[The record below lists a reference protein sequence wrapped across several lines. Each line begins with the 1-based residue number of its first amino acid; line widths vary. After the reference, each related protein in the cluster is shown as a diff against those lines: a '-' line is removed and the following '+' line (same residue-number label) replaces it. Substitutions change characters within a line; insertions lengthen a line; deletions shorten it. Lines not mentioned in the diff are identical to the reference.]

1 MGDDLAGERRRGG
14 LILARG
20 AGTCGNGVGGRAR
33 PQPRPNRSR
42 HACGARVSPRPR
54 LCQTPRVSQNNPVRI
69 FVTHAWEN
77 SDDYLR
83 VFEYLE
89 SQRTFFY
96 RNYSTPDRR
105 PPPDKEA
112 RHESLRQQITP
123 AEAVIALSSLY
134 EAHQGLLTFQLLYA
148 HARHTPVILMKA
160 FGTRQEVPK
169 TILDLADEVVEWDER
184 ALVDAIRRQAR
195 HEETTRWD
203 TIEFKLD

>member
-1 MGDDLAGERRRGG
+1 M
-14 LILARG
+14 
-20 AGTCGNGVGGRAR
+20 
-33 PQPRPNRSR
+33 
-42 HACGARVSPRPR
+42 
-54 LCQTPRVSQNNPVRI
+54 SQSNPVRI

-89 SQRTFFY
+89 SQRNFFY

-105 PPPDKEA
+105 PQGDKEA
-112 RHESLRQQITP
+112 LRENLRQQITP
-123 AEAVIALSSLY
+123 AEAIIALSSLY
-134 EAHQGLLTFQLLYA
+134 QAHQDLLTFQLLYA
-148 HARHTPVILMKA
+148 QASHKPVILMKP
-160 FGTRQEVPK
+160 FGAAQELPK
-169 TILDLADEVVEWDER
+169 ALLDLADEVVEWDER